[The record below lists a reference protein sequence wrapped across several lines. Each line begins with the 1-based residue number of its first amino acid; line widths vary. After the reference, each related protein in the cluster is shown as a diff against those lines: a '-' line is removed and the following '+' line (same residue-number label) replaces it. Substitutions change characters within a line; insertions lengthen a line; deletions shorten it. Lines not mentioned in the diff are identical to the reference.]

1 MAATTPIIPRVIRTS
16 ARVNAG
22 LFLCEKWDVKR
33 GKTVS
38 GINELWVVS
47 CEWFVSKKL
56 LMITESLPSL
66 FVRGSSRLRTL
77 VSITNAGEGSI
88 TVSCWTGQLY
98 FKLSPS
104 LKFLNSYNSLR
115 NFFSPSRGEIL
126 ISFNVSSGGGQ
137 SLIYY

>member
-16 ARVNAG
+16 ARVNAT

-38 GINELWVVS
+38 E
-47 CEWFVSKKL
+47 KL
-56 LMITESLPSL
+56 LRYWGTRVLSSLCGKLFPLFVKIFDLKSQLITESH
-66 FVRGSSRLRTL
+66 
-77 VSITNAGEGSI
+77 
-88 TVSCWTGQLY
+88 
-98 FKLSPS
+98 PS

-126 ISFNVSSGGGQ
+126 ISFNVSSGGGNRW
-137 SLIYY
+137 SVIKHFKLSYYFAMTKLSEIFLYLSRYI